1 MPERRPLS
9 VSPWW
14 ESRRRTVLVADE
26 DPERRLGVADLL
38 GAGATV
44 SWCGNGAEALWQAGR
59 SDAAVVILSATL
71 PGVSAAEVATV
82 LAENR
87 QAPGA
92 IAVAV
97 GAGETELAGPV
108 LAAGANSVVSRP
120 YRARELNALLV
131 AYGAHP
137 GEGDWPAVVSVGP
150 LRLDLPAFEASASGH
165 RLRLTLR
172 EFELLRLLMLHA
184 GDVVSQHYIREQLW
198 GLRGETASANTIAVH
213 VRRLRGHLA
222 GIADILAVR
231 RLGYRLVVP
240 REERP
245 SRDRSDS
252 CALPHAAGGR
262 REGQVHE

>member
-1 MPERRPLS
+1 M
-9 VSPWW
+9 
-14 ESRRRTVLVADE
+14 LVADE

-38 GAGATV
+38 GPGATV

-59 SDAAVVILSATL
+59 SDAAVIILSATL

-82 LAENR
+82 IAEHR
-87 QAPGA
+87 RAPGA

-131 AYGAHP
+131 AYGARP
-137 GEGDWPAVVSVGP
+137 AEGDGQAVLRVGP
-150 LRLDLPAFEASASGH
+150 LHLDLPAFEASASG
-165 RLRLTLR
+165 RKLRLTLR
-172 EFELLRLLMLHA
+172 EFELLRLFLLRA
-184 GDVVSQHYIREQLW
+184 GDVVTQQYIREQLW
-198 GLRGETASANTIAVH
+198 GLRGETASANTIVVH

-222 GIADILAVR
+222 GTADIVAVR

-240 REERP
+240 HEEAP
-245 SRDRSDS
+245 SR
-252 CALPHAAGGR
+252 GR
-262 REGQVHE
+262 R

>member
-1 MPERRPLS
+1 M
-9 VSPWW
+9 
-14 ESRRRTVLVADE
+14 LVADE

-82 LAENR
+82 IAEHR
-87 QAPGA
+87 SSPGA

-120 YRARELNALLV
+120 YRARELNALLIS
-131 AYGAHP
+131 YGARP
-137 GEGDWPAVVSVGP
+137 GEADGQAVLRVGS
-150 LRLDLPAFEASASGH
+150 LHLDLPAFEASASGR

-172 EFELLRLLMLHA
+172 EFELLPLLMLHA
-184 GDVVSQHYIREQLW
+184 GDVVTHQYIREQS
-198 GLRGETASANTIAVH
+198 GDCAA
-213 VRRLRGHLA
+213 RLRAQTRSPCTFVGCADTSPERRTSSPCAAWDTGSCRTRSCRPGA
-222 GIADILAVR
+222 GSASYPVR
-231 RLGYRLVVP
+231 HSGAA
-240 REERP
+240 
-245 SRDRSDS
+245 SSS
-252 CALPHAAGGR
+252 ASGPHAACG
-262 REGQVHE
+262 